1 MELNGWLVESPGLLV
16 GQSGVEHTF
25 NLVASNPENP
35 ERVMA
40 IDILLEET
48 AFNHI
53 IRLGARN
60 MDLSPRTLMLVS
72 RRGFEKQEEELA
84 SLYGI
89 ELVSND
95 SAEKLA
101 QSLVALDS

>member
-1 MELNGWLVESPGLLV
+1 M

-35 ERVMA
+35 GHVLA
-40 IDILLEET
+40 IDVLLEET

-60 MDLSPRTLMLVS
+60 MDLQPQTLMLVS
-72 RRGFEKQEEELA
+72 RNRFGKQEEELA
-84 SLYGI
+84 QLYSI
-89 ELVSND
+89 ELVHD
-95 SAEKLA
+95 EKAENLA
-101 QSLVALDS
+101 KRIVVQGS

>member
-1 MELNGWLVESPGLLV
+1 MMR

-25 NLVASNPENP
+25 NLVASDPENP
-35 ERVMA
+35 ERVLA

-60 MDLSPRTLMLVS
+60 MDLKPRTLMLVS
-72 RRGFEKQEEELA
+72 RRGFKNQEEELA
-84 SLYGI
+84 SLYGR
-89 ELVSND
+89 ELVFNENS
-95 SAEKLA
+95 EKLA
-101 QSLVALDS
+101 QEIVAMSSRGDDPPDSSQR

>member
-1 MELNGWLVESPGLLV
+1 M

-25 NLVASNPENP
+25 NLVASNPDSP
-35 ERVMA
+35 EQVRA
-40 IDILLEET
+40 IDVLMEDT

-60 MDLSPRTLMLVS
+60 MDLQPRTLMLVS
-72 RRGFEKQEEELA
+72 RRGFEKQEKELT

-89 ELVSND
+89 ELNSND
-95 SAEKLA
+95 SAEKLT
-101 QSLVALDS
+101 QEIVALGS

>member
-1 MELNGWLVESPGLLV
+1 VV
-16 GQSGVEHTF
+16 QSGVEHTF

-35 ERVMA
+35 ELVLA
-40 IDILLEET
+40 IDVLLEET

-60 MDLSPRTLMLVS
+60 MDLKPRTLILVS

-89 ELVSND
+89 ELVSNE
-95 SAEKLA
+95 SVEKLA
-101 QSLVALDS
+101 QDLVALSS